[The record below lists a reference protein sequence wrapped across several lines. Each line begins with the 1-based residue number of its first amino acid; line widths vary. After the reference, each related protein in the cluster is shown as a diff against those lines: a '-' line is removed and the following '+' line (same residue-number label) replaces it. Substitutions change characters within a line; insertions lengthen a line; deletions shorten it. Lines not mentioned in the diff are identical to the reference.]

1 MRILYKY
8 GRLVLP
14 LWIPNSLVKSK
25 RIQKAI
31 HIDKYNEFINVALIE
46 CKNYVRKCGHFTIID
61 LKTQD
66 EDKDI
71 LIKIKL

>member
-1 MRILYKY
+1 MRIYYRY

-31 HIDKYNEFINVALIE
+31 HIEKYNEFIEVALIE
-46 CKNYVRKCGHFTIID
+46 CKKYVKKCGHFTFINVE
-61 LKTQD
+61 TED
-66 EDKDI
+66 EGKEI
-71 LIKIKL
+71 LIKIML